1 MSLLLPTLALA
12 SRIASTRHG
21 AIDDH
26 DGYDWRRST
35 SENHRNP
42 AAPLRHEFAAS
53 RARLDYSWHVHY
65 SLRRQE
71 QQDAI
76 IRRMLRDGAVGGAE
90 HSTPAGRGVLQGLR
104 QVLSRWQQQRR
115 GAVGAPAQPWAIFT
129 AGCMGAGK
137 THVMELLDENGLLPL
152 SSFVRIDVD
161 RIRAALPE
169 TRTYKPLLCD
179 LFLDL
184 RTYERLNAQTAG
196 LLTQL
201 EARLGGLH
209 RRGGHR
215 GGLPPRVPCLGRLL
229 LARQAGALVVTRAAA
244 AAPRLPSPPPRHRAR
259 HRVVGESGR
268 ARGEARRRD
277 GEAHPAAAAGAGV
290 RSGAARRGRAA
301 AARRS
306 SHRGGQRHLPAAVA
320 PPRGCA
326 CFPPPL
332 PAARPRRGPRRG
344 AVAQAAGVRRL
355 ALVRR
360 RGVEDQAVGG
370 HSRGLSWPCGWEG
383 QERRRVCASLA
394 YRVRE

>member
-90 HSTPAGRGVLQGLR
+90 HATPAGRGVLQGLR

-169 TRTYKPLLCD
+169 TRTY
-179 LFLDL
+179 
-184 RTYERLNAQTAG
+184 ERLNAQTAG

-201 EARLGGLH
+201 EAGCIAEVATEEAFRRGFHVWVDSSLRDRLWWSRELRRLRRVYPAHRLG
-209 RRGGHR
+209 R
-215 GGLPPRVPCLGRLL
+215 
-229 LARQAGALVVTRAAA
+229 
-244 AAPRLPSPPPRHRAR
+244 
-259 HRVVGESGR
+259 
-268 ARGEARRRD
+268 
-277 GEAHPAAAAGAGV
+277 
-290 RSGAARRGRAA
+290 
-301 AARRS
+301 
-306 SHRGGQRHLPAAVA
+306 
-320 PPRGCA
+320 
-326 CFPPPL
+326 
-332 PAARPRRGPRRG
+332 
-344 AVAQAAGVRRL
+344 
-355 ALVRR
+355 
-360 RGVEDQAVGG
+360 
-370 HSRGLSWPCGWEG
+370 
-383 QERRRVCASLA
+383 
-394 YRVRE
+394 